1 MRVFSFLIIFV
12 ITSLTL
18 QAQYVDRTNFRAG
31 IHGGL
36 VVGDFSEAYSFVL
49 GLDIYH
55 HWGVSKAIDV
65 GIATG
70 FSNAFGETQE
80 FSDVGVSI
88 ENKFDNA
95 QFLPVAGSFRLY
107 PTRGFKI
114 GGDVGYALGIN
125 KGNDGGFYYRPSI
138 GIDMNGGTKEFNI
151 SYLAVNGE
159 TTTYASVLAGFLILF

>member
-1 MRVFSFLIIFV
+1 MRAFVFLFII
-12 ITSLTL
+12 ISTSLSL
-18 QAQYVDRTNFRAG
+18 QAQRVDRTNFRAG

-55 HWGVSKAIDV
+55 HWGVSKALDL

-80 FSDVGVSI
+80 SSSF
-88 ENKFDNA
+88 NNA
-95 QFLPVAGSFRLY
+95 QFLPVAGSLRIY
-107 PTRGFKI
+107 PTSGFKI
-114 GGDVGYALGIN
+114 GGDVGYAVGID
-125 KGNDGGFYYRPSI
+125 KGNDGGFYYKPSI

-151 SYLAVNGE
+151 SYFAVNGD
-159 TTTYASVLAGFLILF
+159 TTTYSSVLAGFLILF